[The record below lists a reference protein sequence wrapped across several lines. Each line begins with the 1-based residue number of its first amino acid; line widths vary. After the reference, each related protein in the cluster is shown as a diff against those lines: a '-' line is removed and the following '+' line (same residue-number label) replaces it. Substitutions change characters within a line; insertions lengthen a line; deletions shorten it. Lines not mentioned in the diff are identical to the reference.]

1 MAAVPPDRMIFVDPV
16 PDARELFVA
25 ELRAVVSLPVSG
37 CSPEEVE
44 RDPARMAGALGVCL
58 PYHLEALRSLAPGGH
73 FEVVHLELP
82 EAERQ
87 AILALPAGAVVLVVS
102 HASTV
107 LPFATVLG
115 RTLRGDEILVET
127 RLLSDRRGWQRLLP
141 AVDLV
146 LADVL
151 ALPVVSRARPKRIHE
166 MRLLS
171 TDVVERLREALEFVV
186 PAPPE
191 E

>member
-1 MAAVPPDRMIFVDPV
+1 
-16 PDARELFVA
+16 
-25 ELRAVVSLPVSG
+25 
-37 CSPEEVE
+37 
-44 RDPARMAGALGVCL
+44 
-58 PYHLEALRSLAPGGH
+58 
-73 FEVVHLELP
+73 LP
-82 EAERQ
+82 ESERQ
-87 AILALPAGAVVLVVS
+87 AILGLPAGAVVLVVS

-115 RTLRGDEILVET
+115 RSLRGDEILVET

-151 ALPVVSRARPKRIHE
+151 AFPALGRARPKRIHE

-171 TDVVERLREALEFVV
+171 ASVIEHLREALEFVV
-186 PAPPE
+186 PIPAE
-191 E
+191 D